1 VAEQRNLLEEMLAQ
15 AEISIKELGERVI
28 ELESGQDLVALE
40 GTILE
45 SVLRL
50 GASLMGLVLTSW
62 AANLA
67 AKAGTRRPCV
77 CGCGRMAS
85 WVGLRAK
92 TILTLLGKVTYRRV
106 YYHCEHLSTVR
117 PRSVRTARLWG
128 ISSGAWSTPV
138 PVLASSPPQADW
150 ATSARV
156 RLRRIG
162 FSAAA
167 RLVCRTLHWPEQ
179 WLSGKQ
185 VQRLAEPI
193 GTRLGE
199 AETARIARW
208 WKVAT
213 MGLSAQLTGAASLA
227 YEVAVDQA
235 QGRCPE
241 RLYVQADGTMA
252 RLRGILGKGSDVFRE
267 VKVGAVFWATTGR
280 HASKL
285 LEFIAK
291 RARGTANGT
300 ANGLKPVARTF
311 VDVPKGP
318 ITYVAGLLTAADFGV
333 QLYAEAVR
341 RGVERAQQVV
351 ILGDGALWIWKL
363 AEEHFPGAIQ
373 ILDFWHASQHVWK
386 VAQAVWGQGSART
399 AEWAEA
405 VIANHLIIGDVVG
418 LLAAIRALPTVA
430 PEPGEQK
437 SVPEHALDYFQ
448 SNAPRMRY
456 LEYRASGMEI
466 GSGTVESAGKR
477 VVGQRCKAPGMRW
490 SEEGLTAIL
499 NLRTNLLN
507 DRYDLALADLKE
519 AA

>member
-1 VAEQRNLLEEMLAQ
+1 VAEQSNLLEEMLAQ
-15 AEISIKELGERVI
+15 AEISIKELGERVTG
-28 ELESGQDLVALE
+28 LEGDQDLVALE

-67 AKAGTRRPCV
+67 AKAGTRRACV

-92 TILTLLGKVTYRRV
+92 TILTLLGKVTYCRV
-106 YYHCEHLSTVR
+106 YYQCSAKECQHGEALGDRQWGLEHT
-117 PRSVRTARLWG
+117 RTSPGVKQLLG
-128 ISSGAWSTPV
+128 YVS
-138 PVLASSPPQADW
+138 ASI
-150 ATSARV
+150 V
-156 RLRRIG
+156 G

-167 RLVCRTLHWPEQ
+167 RLVSRTLHWPEQ

-199 AETARIARW
+199 AETTRIARW

-213 MGLSAQLTGAASLA
+213 MGLAAQLTGSASLA
-227 YEVAVDQA
+227 YETAVKQA
-235 QGRCPE
+235 QETGPSRF
-241 RLYVQADGTMA
+241 YVEADGTMA
-252 RLRGILGKGSDVFRE
+252 RLRGILGKGSDVYRE

-285 LEFIAK
+285 VELGAST
-291 RARGTANGT
+291 ASGTANGFK
-300 ANGLKPVARTF
+300 GFKGFKPVARTF

-333 QLYAEAVR
+333 RLYAEAVR
-341 RGVERAQQVV
+341 RGVERAGQVV

-363 AEEHFPGAIQ
+363 AEEHFAGAIQ
-373 ILDFWHASQHVWK
+373 ILDFWHASEYVWK
-386 VAQAVWGQGSART
+386 VAKAVWGQGSAKT
-399 AEWAEA
+399 TEWAEA
-405 VIANHLIIGDVVG
+405 VIANHLVIGDVVG
-418 LLAAIRALPTVA
+418 LLAAIRDLPTVA
-430 PEPGEQK
+430 PAPGEQK
-437 SVPEHALDYFQ
+437 SVPEHALEYFQ
-448 SNAPRMRY
+448 NNAPRMRY
-456 LEYRASGMEI
+456 LEYRARGLEI
-466 GSGTVESAGKR
+466 GSGAVESAGKR
-477 VVGQRCKAPGMRW
+477 VVGQRCKASGMRW

-499 NLRTNLLN
+499 NLRTNVLN
-507 DRYDLALADLKE
+507 DRYDLALADLQE

>member
-1 VAEQRNLLEEMLAQ
+1 LAEQSNLLVEMLAQ
-15 AEISIKELGERVI
+15 SEISIKELGERVI

-67 AKAGTRRPCV
+67 TKAGTRRACV
-77 CGCGRMAS
+77 CGCGRMAR

-106 YYHCEHLSTVR
+106 YYHCEAKHSEAKECTHGEALGDRQWGLEHT
-117 PRSVRTARLWG
+117 RTSLG
-128 ISSGAWSTPV
+128 VKQLLGYVS
-138 PVLASSPPQADW
+138 ASI
-150 ATSARV
+150 V
-156 RLRRIG
+156 G

-167 RLVCRTLHWPEQ
+167 RLVCRTLRWPEA

-227 YEVAVDQA
+227 YELAVDQA
-235 QGRCPE
+235 QETGPS

-252 RLRGILGKGSDVFRE
+252 RLRGILGKGSDIFRE

-285 LEFIAK
+285 LELIAK
-291 RARGTANGT
+291 RASATAKE
-300 ANGLKPVARTF
+300 LKPVARAF

-318 ITYVAGLLTAADFGV
+318 ITYVAGLLTAADFGLR
-333 QLYAEAVR
+333 LYAEAVR
-341 RGVERAQQVV
+341 RGVERAGEVV

-373 ILDFWHASQHVWK
+373 ILDFWHASEWVWK
-386 VAQAVWGQGSART
+386 VAKSVWGQGSART
-399 AEWAEA
+399 TEWAEG
-405 VIANHLIIGDVVG
+405 VIADHLILGDVVG
-418 LLAAIRALPTVA
+418 LLAAIRALPVVA
-430 PEPGEQK
+430 PLPGERK
-437 SVPEHALDYFQ
+437 SVPEHALEYFQ
-448 SNAPRMRY
+448 NNAPRMRY
-456 LEYRASGMEI
+456 LEYRARGLEI

-507 DRYDLALADLKE
+507 DRYDLALADLQE